1 MPVTPFHPSLI
12 CFIITIA
19 KHRDWTKKVY
29 IIFCLFLTLKTQAQK
44 QYIYIYAKT
53 IKKYKNTLFLFAVVF
68 CEACGLGLKKTYP

>member
-1 MPVTPFHPSLI
+1 MQVTPFHPSLI

-44 QYIYIYAKT
+44 QYIYIYAKNN
-53 IKKYKNTLFLFAVVF
+53 KKI
-68 CEACGLGLKKTYP
+68 